1 MSLKFAI
8 TGCGGYIAPR
18 HLQAIKDINGQLVA
32 ATDPNDSVGILD
44 RFSDVP
50 FFTSFE
56 RFSDYL
62 YRNLIDQGETLDYM
76 SVCSPNYLHTAH
88 IAAALRMGANA
99 ICEKP
104 LVLHKA
110 DLDYLAKLEQ
120 KTGAKVYNVL
130 QLRLLPTL
138 NELKRKIDQE
148 IKDVVDVELS
158 YITRRGPWY
167 HESWKGIESRSGGVA
182 TNIGIH
188 FFDLLMW
195 YFGKPIKKEM
205 HLAQADKMSGYIEL
219 EKARVKWFLSVDH
232 NDLPEVAK
240 KAGKPAYRS
249 LTMNGQEIEFSEG
262 FTDLHTVLYKD
273 VVAGKGFGIDL
284 ARPAI
289 ELVDELRA
297 LPCNA
302 TSSLKHP
309 ILTQR

>member
-1 MSLKFAI
+1 LGLNFAF

-18 HLQAIKDINGQLVA
+18 HLQAIKDVNGQLVA

-44 RFSDVP
+44 RFQDVP
-50 FFTSFE
+50 FFTNFE
-56 RFSDYL
+56 RYSDFIH
-62 YRNLIDQGETLDYM
+62 RNILDRGEKLDYVA
-76 SVCSPNYLHTAH
+76 VCSPNYLHTSH
-88 IAAALRMGANA
+88 IASALRMGADA

-104 LVLHKA
+104 LVLNKA
-110 DLDYLAKLEQ
+110 DLDYLQALEN
-120 KTGAKVYNVL
+120 KTGKKVYNVL

-138 NELKRKIDQE
+138 IDLKRKIDQE

-167 HESWKGIESRSGGVA
+167 LESWKGIESKSGGVA

-195 YFGKPIKKEM
+195 YFGKPLKKEM
-205 HLAQADKMSGYIEL
+205 HLSQPDKMSGYLEL

-249 LTMNGQEIEFSEG
+249 LTMNGQELEFSEG

-273 VVAGKGFGIDL
+273 IVAGKGFGIDL
-284 ARPAI
+284 ARTAI
-289 ELVDELRA
+289 ELVDQIRSMPLD
-297 LPCNA
+297 
-302 TSSLKHP
+302 SSSKHKHP
-309 ILTQR
+309 LLSRR